1 MPFLLFAPALSALL
15 ASRGLLDAGVDL
27 GTKIPQQVMA
37 SVASRIDERWT
48 VLLTP
53 ERCEVTPVHSED
65 ADCYFKASTE
75 LFLDVWNG
83 RHTPSLADFMSGRIK
98 SNNPLML
105 REFVSAF
112 GK

>member
-1 MPFLLFAPALSALL
+1 MSAESKSEVHQIFERLPGYFQPGRL
-15 ASRGLLDAGVDL
+15 RQTRKFYFSLDG
-27 GTKIPQQVMA
+27 
-37 SVASRIDERWT
+37 DERWT

-53 ERCEVTPVHSED
+53 ERCEVMPVHSED

-112 GK
+112 GR

>member
-1 MPFLLFAPALSALL
+1 MATEPKSEISQIFERLPGYFQPGRLKQ
-15 ASRGLLDAGVDL
+15 SRKFSFSLNG
-27 GTKIPQQVMA
+27 
-37 SVASRIDERWT
+37 DEHWT

-53 ERCEVTPVHSED
+53 ERCEVIPVASDD
-65 ADCYFKASTE
+65 ADCWFSASSE

-83 RHTPSLADFMSGRIK
+83 RHTPSLTDFMTGRIK
-98 SNNPLML
+98 SNNPFML